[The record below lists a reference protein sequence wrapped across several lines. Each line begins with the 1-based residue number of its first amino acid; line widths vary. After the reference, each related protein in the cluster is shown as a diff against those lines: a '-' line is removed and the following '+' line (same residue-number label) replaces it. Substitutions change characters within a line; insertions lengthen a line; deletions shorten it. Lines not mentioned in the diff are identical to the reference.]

1 MIFCW
6 LFCIEAD
13 FPLSISC
20 SAFISISF
28 LAHNIQKAVT
38 IQTGQMLM
46 RIVCIFKSFCSVKFQ
61 CLFETFMRELRGY
74 MEPFH
79 ISFHWNN
86 TVTYAKWHFNGP
98 PLIYSDWECQCN
110 AFMNT
115 NTNIS
120 IGRSSI
126 NLDFMELHL
135 ASFIAA

>member
-1 MIFCW
+1 MFFCCC

-13 FPLSISC
+13 FPLSISGF
-20 SAFISISF
+20 AFISISF

-46 RIVCIFKSFCSVKFQ
+46 RIVCIFNSFCSVKISMFVWNFYERIAW
-61 CLFETFMRELRGY
+61 LHGTISHIAY
-74 MEPFH
+74 MEPY
-79 ISFHWNN
+79 SNN
-86 TVTYAKWHFNGP
+86 TVTYAKWLFNGP

-126 NLDFMELHL
+126 NLDFIW
-135 ASFIAA
+135 SCI